1 MQENTQIGLLFPGQG
16 AQKVGMGQDIA
27 SSCRDAADVF
37 DQASETLGYD
47 LAEICFNG
55 PEEKL
60 TRTDIC
66 QPAILTSSIAAIKA
80 LLSQS
85 PRKPNIG
92 ATAGLSLGEYTALV
106 AAGSFN
112 FKDAVRIAAARGR
125 YMQEACDEVNGT
137 MYSIIGMEDEE
148 IEDICQLVR
157 DKEGLVWPANYNS
170 PGQLVI
176 SGETESAARAARLC
190 EEAGARK
197 VIQLQVAGAFHSPLM
212 ESAAERLKPELETA
226 KITEPKFPVITNVSG
241 KPSNS
246 PEDIKKNLLKQITH
260 PVRWKQSMQW
270 CIDNNISCFYETGPG
285 RVLCGLLRRVN
296 REARCESIMTQK
308 DIESFLSKNY

>member
-47 LAEICFNG
+47 LADICFNG

-60 TRTDIC
+60 TQTDIC
-66 QPAILTSSIAAIKA
+66 QPAILTSSIAALKA
-80 LLSQS
+80 MISQS
-85 PRKPNIG
+85 SRKPNFG

-112 FKDAVRIAAARGR
+112 FKDAVKITAARGKH
-125 YMQEACDEVNGT
+125 MQEACDEVEGT

-148 IEDICQLVR
+148 IEGICQSVR
-157 DKEGLVWPANYNS
+157 DRGGLVWPANYNS

-176 SGETESAARAARLC
+176 SGETESTARAARLC

-212 ESAAERLKPELETA
+212 KSAAERLKPELKTA
-226 KITEPKFPVITNVSG
+226 KITEPKFPVVTNVSG
-241 KPSNS
+241 RPSNS
-246 PEDIKKNLLKQITH
+246 PENIKKNLLKQITH

-270 CIDNNISCFYETGPG
+270 CIDHHISCFYEVGPG
-285 RVLCGLLRRVN
+285 RVLRGLLRRIN
-296 REARCESIMTQK
+296 RKARCESIRAQQ
-308 DIESFLSKNY
+308 DIEAFLSAN